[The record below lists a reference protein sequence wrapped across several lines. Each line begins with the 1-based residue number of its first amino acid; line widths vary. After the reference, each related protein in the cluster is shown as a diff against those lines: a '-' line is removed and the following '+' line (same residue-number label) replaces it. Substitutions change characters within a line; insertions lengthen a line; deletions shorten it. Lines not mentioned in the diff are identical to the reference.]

1 MKGLILKDLYMAIK
15 YCKTIFFILIVFLG
29 VSIVGELENI
39 FFFVYPCFIISM
51 LPMTL
56 YAYDEREKWCVYSQ
70 TFPVSK
76 AEYVSAKYI
85 FGIIANII
93 IFIITAAIAAAK
105 MLRNGPFVTEKYLF
119 IMSSIFSISILAAAI
134 ILPCIF
140 KWGSEKGR
148 YMYYILLM
156 VAGGLYFGLTN
167 AESLI
172 PKVSVVAGC
181 AGMCIGTLI
190 LWCISWRV
198 SVMIYKKRD
207 IC

>member
-15 YCKTIFFILIVFLG
+15 YCKTIFIMLIIFLG
-29 VSIVGELENI
+29 ISIVGELENI

-93 IFIITAAIAAAK
+93 IFIITAAVAAAK
-105 MLRNGPFVTEKYLF
+105 MLEAGSFVTEKFLF
-119 IMSSIFSISILAAAI
+119 MMSGIFSISILAAAI
-134 ILPCIF
+134 LLPCIF

-156 VAGGLYFGLTN
+156 VAGGLSFGLPSI
-167 AESLI
+167 ESLL
-172 PKVSVVAGC
+172 PNFGVATGC
-181 AGMCIGTLI
+181 AGMCIGALL
-190 LWCISWRV
+190 LWCISWKV
-198 SVMIYKKRD
+198 SVVIYKKRD
-207 IC
+207 IR